1 MALSG
6 CSTIN
11 EDEMKKILFLF
22 IVLTIVVKLQAQVTL
37 TSSNLPIIVINT
49 NGQTIKDEP
58 KITATMGVIDNG
70 AGKRNSITDPFNNYN
85 GKIGIEIRGHSSQMF
100 PKKQYGIELRDD
112 AGNDVKAALLG
123 MPEESDWILNA
134 NYSDKSLLRN
144 VIAYKLGNDLG
155 RYATRT
161 KFCEVVINNQYMGIY
176 ILQEKIKRDKN
187 RVNIKKIETTDIAGD
202 ALTGGYII
210 HIDRIDYGDK
220 YFVSDYPSVY
230 PKIPRQPSPIN
241 YIISY
246 PNEEDLQP
254 AQLAYI
260 KNYVGQF
267 ETTLTKAT
275 YTDAFDGY
283 YDYIDI
289 DAWVDYFLATEFTKA
304 IDAYRLSAY
313 LYKNRDSENS
323 KLVYGPMWD
332 YDLSFG
338 LVDYGGTSTDPGWAP
353 SGWMAQID
361 PWGGEINPPFWIK
374 KIFNDPVIFNKLA
387 KRWHTIKQYVF
398 DPQALMKFI
407 DENAL
412 YLTESI
418 YRNFQKWPELFN
430 PAVYIWPNRNH
441 FTNYNDELLY
451 LKVWLNQRYTW
462 MDANLPADYSDIEW
476 KQPGKRWLLYQT
488 GKTIKLPLNLFY
500 GSYRNLSTLSF
511 VSKDPSITFSFSS
524 DSLSITASKLGEFVF
539 KAVAKKGTTVVSI
552 SPEYRINLATGI
564 DEQSNFPIEYKLEQ
578 NYPNPFNPETTIS
591 YTIPSNVKGE
601 TAKATLKVY
610 DLLGREVATLVD
622 EYQQPGNYKVRFNV
636 ETRHGS
642 SLHSGVYFYKFTVNG
657 FSQSKKM
664 LLMK

>member
-1 MALSG
+1 M
-6 CSTIN
+6 N
-11 EDEMKKILFLF
+11 KILFALLISAIF
-22 IVLTIVVKLQAQVTL
+22 CSKNIAQVML

-70 AGKRNSITDPFNNYN
+70 TGNRNNITDPFNNYN
-85 GKIGIEIRGHSSQMF
+85 GKIGIEIRGHSSQLF

-112 AGNDVKAALLG
+112 TGNDVKAALLG
-123 MPEESDWILNA
+123 MPEDSDWILNA

-161 KFCEVVINNQYMGIY
+161 KFCEVVLNNQYIGIY
-176 ILQEKIKRDKN
+176 ILQEKIKRGKN
-187 RVNIKKIETTDIAGD
+187 RVNIKKIETTDITGD

-210 HIDRIDYGDK
+210 HIDRIDAGDK

-230 PKIPRQPSPIN
+230 PKVPRQPSPIN

-267 ETTLTKAT
+267 ETVLTKTT
-275 YTDAFDGY
+275 YNDPFDGY

-289 DAWVDYFLATEFTKA
+289 DAWVDYILAAEFTKA
-304 IDAYRLSAY
+304 TDAYRLSAY
-313 LYKNRDSENS
+313 LYKNRDSENG

-332 YDLSFG
+332 YDLAFG
-338 LVDYGGTSTDPGWAP
+338 LADYGDGWPSSNWIAPVDPSEG
-353 SGWMAQID
+353 S
-361 PWGGEINPPFWIK
+361 INRPFWIK
-374 KIFNDPVIFNKLA
+374 KIFNDPVIFNKIA
-387 KRWHTIKQYVF
+387 KRWHTIKQTVF
-398 DPQALMKFI
+398 NPQTIMKFI
-407 DENAL
+407 DESVL
-412 YLTESI
+412 YLTEAGN
-418 YRNFQKWPELFN
+418 RNFQKWPELFN
-430 PAVYIWPNRNH
+430 PAVYIWPNKNR

-451 LKVWLNQRYTW
+451 LKIWLNQRYTW

-511 VSKDPSITFSFSS
+511 VSKDPSIAFSISS
-524 DSLSITASKLGEFVF
+524 DSLSITSSKLGEVIF
-539 KAVAKKGTTVVSI
+539 KALAKKGTNVVSI

-564 DEQSNFPIEYKLEQ
+564 DEQSNLPAEFSLSQ
-578 NYPNPFNPETTIS
+578 NYPNPFNPSTTINYQLS
-591 YTIPSNVKGE
+591 TPGFVS
-601 TAKATLKVY
+601 LKVY
-610 DLLGREVATLVD
+610 DVLGREVATLVD
-622 EYQQPGNYKVRFNV
+622 EYKQPGVYNSQFSIRNYQ
-636 ETRHGS
+636 
-642 SLHSGVYFYKFTVNG
+642 LHSGVYFYALRANG
-657 FSQSKKM
+657 FIQTKKM
-664 LLMK
+664 LLVK